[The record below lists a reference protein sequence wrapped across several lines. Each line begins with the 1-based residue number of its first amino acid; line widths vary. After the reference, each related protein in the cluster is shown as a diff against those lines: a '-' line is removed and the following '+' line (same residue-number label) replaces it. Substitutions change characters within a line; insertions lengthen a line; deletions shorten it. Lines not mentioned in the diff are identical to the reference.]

1 MPATPTMPPGR
12 SRDLPNGPGWP
23 IWPVHY
29 TGPERVA
36 NTKGAEERYATSAPE
51 MQAVDVYVRLAY
63 AWAGTT
69 CTRVWTFF
77 LRVYFSYFTVPS
89 TVANRV

>member
-1 MPATPTMPPGR
+1 MLWIYNGCGAGAPRRAPPGEPGM
-12 SRDLPNGPGWP
+12 SVHCTGPGR
-23 IWPVHY
+23 
-29 TGPERVA
+29 GA
-36 NTKGAEERYATSAPE
+36 NTKGAEERYATS
-51 MQAVDVYVRLAY
+51 AY